1 MLFFALFRVKSVFLH
16 AMANNTA
23 ALGLYHSFGFHEVSI
38 VARFYQLRTENSAT
52 ASSSDGSSSS
62 SSSSSSLQEQPGGV
76 GPALVLP
83 WSRGSTPSTSMPE
96 PAFAD
101 ALLLSLDL
109 DSWASSRPPPP
120 SATWDLKPL
129 DVLSKLFGRSALEAW
144 RGREGSRWSGC
155 GGAMLIIRPRQP
167 RLAYTQHR
175 AATLAGWMQRARVHM
190 CH

>member
-1 MLFFALFRVKSVFLH
+1 MSCAHRARVLFFALFRVKSVFLH

-109 DSWASSRPPPP
+109 DSWASSRPPP
-120 SATWDLKPL
+120 LCHM
-129 DVLSKLFGRSALEAW
+129 GLEAARRAQQAVW
-144 RGREGSRWSGC
+144 PLSVGGLEREGGK
-155 GGAMLIIRPRQP
+155 
-167 RLAYTQHR
+167 
-175 AATLAGWMQRARVHM
+175 
-190 CH
+190 